1 MRRPRAAAESRLERN
16 NEMSIQQ
23 QQPSLHASVCVC
35 ACVCV
40 SISLCVSLSLCLS
53 LCVCVRVCVCVCV
66 CVCMCALMY
75 STTHVRRHLLHK
87 NNRLFLL
94 VQTLSQEGEVVGVE
108 RIVHEEHFRDA
119 RWRLQI
125 SAHDGQYGI
134 DDRSAV

>member
-40 SISLCVSLSLCLS
+40 SISLCVSLSLSLS
-53 LCVCVRVCVCVCV
+53 LCVCVRVCV